1 MLNFDFLEEVLELVS
16 PPHVMYPRNL
26 EKKETLSA
34 TFLINTSRYDYCF
47 VPLT

>member
-26 EKKETLSA
+26 EKKET
-34 TFLINTSRYDYCF
+34 FLINTSCYDYFTLLC
-47 VPLT
+47 P